1 MQLQLCLLGAGN
13 VLGRTLKYKRA
24 EENYLKA
31 FDLDISCVIL
41 FNSFHITFRSEQPT
55 SLICTDHCKLY
66 LLLEI
71 FNVPIR
77 LYHEPK
83 NSTDWSLKF

>member
-1 MQLQLCLLGAGN
+1 MFSKEKTTSQEVIKLNAVSGLKIMQLQLRLLGAGN

-41 FNSFHITFRSEQPT
+41 FNSVHFYYSI
-55 SLICTDHCKLY
+55 
-66 LLLEI
+66 
-71 FNVPIR
+71 
-77 LYHEPK
+77 
-83 NSTDWSLKF
+83 

>member
-1 MQLQLCLLGAGN
+1 MQLQLCLLRAGN

-41 FNSFHITFRSEQPT
+41 FKSVHFYCS
-55 SLICTDHCKLY
+55 
-66 LLLEI
+66 
-71 FNVPIR
+71 V
-77 LYHEPK
+77 
-83 NSTDWSLKF
+83 